1 MLAAI
6 LNAARAF
13 ASAAAHLA
21 AKGLQ
26 WAWWT
31 VEYVW
36 SLPGRMLGGG
46 GGGSLP
52 MPPETA
58 PAPDTAGE
66 IAALVAKRGRA
77 RALPGALPS
86 DLEPSPDGTDPV
98 SATVFAYARATPDN
112 RRQVSLEALSPDQV
126 SWLLRLQ
133 PHDLDRLAAA
143 GGLVCGR
150 LARGLGGGALG
161 VEPCRRREPELSE
174 AELAGREEPSVVEGF
189 AERVRRRQGA
199 AGPRLA
205 MG

>member
-6 LNAARAF
+6 INAARAF

-21 AKGLQ
+21 AKGLEL
-26 WAWWT
+26 AWWT
-31 VEYVW
+31 VQWTW

-46 GGGSLP
+46 GGASIPL
-52 MPPETA
+52 PPEPEPT
-58 PAPDTAGE
+58 PDTASE
-66 IAALVAKRGRA
+66 IAELVAKRGKG

-86 DLEPSPDGTDPV
+86 DLEPRPDGTDPV
-98 SATVFAYARATPDN
+98 SATVFAYARASATD

-126 SWLLRLQ
+126 SWLLRLR

-143 GGLVCGR
+143 GGLTCGR

-174 AELAGREEPSVVEGF
+174 AELAGREEVSVVEGF
-189 AERVRRRQGA
+189 AERVRRRKGD
-199 AGPRLA
+199 GLRLV

>member
-6 LNAARAF
+6 LSAMRAM

-21 AKGLQ
+21 AQGFRY
-26 WAWWT
+26 AWWAVEWT
-31 VEYVW
+31 V
-36 SLPGRMLGGG
+36 SLPGRMLSGG

-52 MPPETA
+52 LPPDAA
-58 PAPDTAGE
+58 PPPDTAGE
-66 IAALVAKRGRA
+66 IAAMVAKRGKG
-77 RALPGALPS
+77 RALPGALPC
-86 DLEPSPDGTDPV
+86 DLDPAPDGTDPV
-98 SATVFAYARATPDN
+98 SATVHAYARASATA

-161 VEPCRRREPELSE
+161 VEPCRRREPELTE
-174 AELAGREEPSVVEGF
+174 AEVSGREEVPVVEGF
-189 AERVRRRQGA
+189 AERVRRRRAG
-199 AGPRLA
+199 GPRLV